1 MMLDSLQITELSNGI
16 KVVTLAN
23 PHAEGVHVGIHA
35 RVGSRNETEA
45 LNGASHFIEHMLFKG
60 TKKRSAK
67 AISQAIEGQGGVINA
82 YTDKDNTCYF
92 AKVPYNHAA
101 VAFDVLGDLFY
112 NATFDEKE
120 LERERSVILEEINMY
135 DDQPD
140 SVAMDQ
146 LNRQLWAGHPL
157 GRPILG
163 PVETILNL
171 SRERL
176 MAYRDA
182 QYTPNRTVFAF
193 HGRIRHDVCV
203 RKVEA
208 LAGHLK
214 NPKTV
219 REPETFTR
227 AIPMEP
233 FAITRRHIQQTQLAF
248 GWRAPGLNE
257 QERLP
262 TLALLS
268 CVLGESMMSRL
279 FQTIRERKGL
289 CYSIHSGTALCH
301 DCGALIVAAGCDSKK
316 AFSGAQA
323 ILGEIYKLAHR
334 PLSAAE
340 LRRTRDYLCGRFRL
354 MLDRAPMGWA
364 VGRVLFG
371 FDANPAAVLDGYRAV
386 TSQAVQTLAAELFTP
401 HRTALSVVA
410 PESVRP
416 TDDAWEQ
423 LAARALIYPGAL
435 LKKRPEMTPSAH

>member
-1 MMLDSLQITELSNGI
+1 MLESLQITTLDNGI
-16 KVVTLAN
+16 KVVTLTN

-45 LNGASHFIEHMLFKG
+45 LNGASHFIEHLLFKG

-67 AISQAIEGQGGVINA
+67 AISQAIEGQGGLINA

-92 AKVPYNHAA
+92 AKVPYDRAS
-101 VAFDVLGDLFY
+101 VAIDVLGDLFY
-112 NATFDEKE
+112 NATFDAKE
-120 LERERSVILEEINMY
+120 LERERSVIIEEINMY

-163 PVETILNL
+163 PIENILNL
-171 SRERL
+171 SRESL

-203 RKVEA
+203 KKVEK

-214 NPKTV
+214 NPETI

-227 AIPMEP
+227 AIPLEP
-233 FAITRRHIQQTQLAF
+233 FAITRRHIQQTQIAM
-248 GWRAPGLNE
+248 GWRTPGLME

-301 DCGALIVAAGCDSKK
+301 DCGALIIAAGCDSKK
-316 AFSGAQA
+316 AFQGTQA
-323 ILGEIYKLAHR
+323 IIGEINKLVR
-334 PLSAAE
+334 TPLSAAE

-354 MLDRAPMGWA
+354 TLDRAPMGWA
-364 VGRVLFG
+364 VGRILFG
-371 FDANPAAVLDGYRAV
+371 FDVNPAVLLDGYRAV
-386 TSQAVQTLAAELFTP
+386 TAQDVQTLATELFAQQP
-401 HRTALSVVA
+401 TALSVVA
-410 PESVRP
+410 PTDARP
-416 TDDAWEQ
+416 KDATWEK
-423 LAARALIYPGAL
+423 LISPAGC
-435 LKKRPEMTPSAH
+435 

>member
-1 MMLDSLQITELSNGI
+1 MLESLQITTLDNGI
-16 KVVTLAN
+16 KVVTLTN

-92 AKVPYNHAA
+92 AKVPYNHAS

-112 NATFDEKE
+112 NAIFDEKE

-386 TSQAVQTLAAELFTP
+386 TSQDVQALAAELFTP

-423 LAARALIYPGAL
+423 LATRALIYPGAL
-435 LKKRPEMTPSAH
+435 LKKRPETTPSAQ

>member
-1 MMLDSLQITELSNGI
+1 MLESLQITTLDNDI
-16 KVVTLAN
+16 KVVTLTN

-45 LNGASHFIEHMLFKG
+45 LNGASHFIEHLLFKG

-67 AISQAIEGQGGVINA
+67 AISQAIEGQGGLINA

-92 AKVPYNHAA
+92 AKVPYDRAS
-101 VAFDVLGDLFY
+101 VAIDVLGDLFY
-112 NATFDEKE
+112 NATFDAKE
-120 LERERSVILEEINMY
+120 LERERSVIIEEINMY

-163 PVETILNL
+163 PIENILNL
-171 SRERL
+171 SRESL
-176 MAYRDA
+176 IAYRDA

-193 HGRIRHDVCV
+193 HGRIRHDACV
-203 RKVEA
+203 KKVEK
-208 LAGHLK
+208 LAGHLN
-214 NPKTV
+214 NPETI

-227 AIPMEP
+227 AIPLEP
-233 FAITRRHIQQTQLAF
+233 FAITRRHIQQTQIAM
-248 GWRAPGLNE
+248 GWRAPGLME

-301 DCGALIVAAGCDSKK
+301 DCGALIIAAGCDSKK
-316 AFSGAQA
+316 AFQGTQA
-323 ILGEIYKLAHR
+323 IIGEINKLVR
-334 PLSAAE
+334 TPLSAAE

-354 MLDRAPMGWA
+354 TLDRAPMGWT
-364 VGRVLFG
+364 VGRILFG
-371 FDANPAAVLDGYRAV
+371 FDVNPAALLDGYRAV
-386 TSQAVQTLAAELFTP
+386 TAQDVQTLATELFAQQP
-401 HRTALSVVA
+401 TALSVVA
-410 PESVRP
+410 PTDARP
-416 TDDAWEQ
+416 KDATWEK
-423 LAARALIYPGAL
+423 LISPAGY
-435 LKKRPEMTPSAH
+435 

>member
-1 MMLDSLQITELSNGI
+1 MLESLQITTLDNGI
-16 KVVTLAN
+16 KVVTLTN

-45 LNGASHFIEHMLFKG
+45 LNGASHFIEHLLFKG

-67 AISQAIEGQGGVINA
+67 AISQAIEGQGGLINA

-92 AKVPYNHAA
+92 AKVPYDRAS
-101 VAFDVLGDLFY
+101 VAIDVLGDLFY
-112 NATFDEKE
+112 NATFDAKE
-120 LERERSVILEEINMY
+120 LERERSVIIEEINMY

-163 PVETILNL
+163 PIENILNL
-171 SRERL
+171 SRESL

-203 RKVEA
+203 KKVEK

-214 NPKTV
+214 NP
-219 REPETFTR
+219 EPETFTR
-227 AIPMEP
+227 AIPLEP
-233 FAITRRHIQQTQLAF
+233 FAITRRHIQQTPIAM
-248 GWRAPGLNE
+248 GWRTPGLME

-301 DCGALIVAAGCDSKK
+301 DCGALIIAAGCDSKK
-316 AFSGAQA
+316 AFQGTQA
-323 ILGEIYKLAHR
+323 IIGEINKLVR
-334 PLSAAE
+334 TPLSAAE

-354 MLDRAPMGWA
+354 TLDRAPMGWA
-364 VGRVLFG
+364 VGRILFG
-371 FDANPAAVLDGYRAV
+371 FDVNPAALLDGYRAV
-386 TSQAVQTLAAELFTP
+386 TAQDVQTLATELFAQQP
-401 HRTALSVVA
+401 TALSVVA
-410 PESVRP
+410 PTDARP
-416 TDDAWEQ
+416 KDASWEK
-423 LAARALIYPGAL
+423 LISPAGC
-435 LKKRPEMTPSAH
+435 

>member
-1 MMLDSLQITELSNGI
+1 MLESLQITTLDNGI
-16 KVVTLAN
+16 KVVTLTN

-92 AKVPYNHAA
+92 AKVPYNHAS

-386 TSQAVQTLAAELFTP
+386 TSQAVQALAAELFTP

-416 TDDAWEQ
+416 TDNAWEQ
-423 LAARALIYPGAL
+423 LATRALIYPGAL
-435 LKKRPEMTPSAH
+435 LKKRPETTPSAQ

>member
-1 MMLDSLQITELSNGI
+1 MLESLQITTLDNGI
-16 KVVTLAN
+16 KVVTLTN

-92 AKVPYNHAA
+92 AKVPYNHAS

-214 NPKTV
+214 NPKMV